1 MDIKAT
7 IKEIHAREI
16 LDSRGNPTV
25 EADIMTE
32 NGLFRSSVPSGA
44 STGKFEAREKRDGG
58 DRLQGKGVLEAVDA
72 VNSKIAPELIGL
84 SVLDQK
90 LIDEKLIE
98 LDGTPNKEKY
108 GANAILAVSM
118 SVAKAGAAANN
129 LTLYAYIARLA
140 GSRGIML
147 PIPQLNVINGGRHAG
162 MDDDIQEHLILPIGA
177 ESFQHAMEI
186 ACDVYH
192 CLRGIIKEAHGATGT
207 NLGDEG
213 GFVPPNG
220 KRRQGVNGP
229 GLCSFRILPIGN
241 LSYWEKILFLKGAGR
256 LL

>member
-16 LDSRGNPTV
+16 LDSRGNPT
-25 EADIMTE
+25 
-32 NGLFRSSVPSGA
+32 GLFRSSVPSGA

-162 MDDDIQEHLILPIGA
+162 MDDDIQESARNGDSVRCVSLPSWNHQG
-177 ESFQHAMEI
+177 ST
-186 ACDVYH
+186 
-192 CLRGIIKEAHGATGT
+192 RGH
-207 NLGDEG
+207 
-213 GFVPPNG
+213 
-220 KRRQGVNGP
+220 R
-229 GLCSFRILPIGN
+229 
-241 LSYWEKILFLKGAGR
+241 Y
-256 LL
+256 